1 MSEFIA
7 ALLYVAIGDAYDARA
22 PLSDA
27 EFTAYHAAQSMLER
41 ALGWS

>member
-27 EFTAYHAAQSMLER
+27 EFTAYNDAQRMIVR